1 MADYIRINN
10 YSNKGKMGISRKALC
25 TITEHAVNSIPGASV
40 NSAKKKKSKSTFSV
54 SGPVKIAMRKT
65 GVTEISIDVVI
76 AHGVKVMD
84 ICQSIQ
90 EEVTKAIQMTCET
103 VPVQVSVN
111 VTDVEN

>member
-25 TITEHAVNSIPGASV
+25 TITEHAVNAIPGATV

-54 SGPVKIAMRKT
+54 TGPVKIAMRKT

>member
-1 MADYIRINN
+1 
-10 YSNKGKMGISRKALC
+10 
-25 TITEHAVNSIPGASV
+25 
-40 NSAKKKKSKSTFSV
+40 
-54 SGPVKIAMRKT
+54 MRKT